1 MMLPCEVAVKIL
13 IPPTRAAIAKE
24 LITRH
29 GFKQA
34 EAARLLGVS
43 QPAISLYTRR
53 MRGKA
58 INLEGD
64 WEIQKMIADFADNL
78 ARRGLSQRDYI
89 LRFCEICR
97 KARAKKLLCKMHKNL
112 DSSFDVDNCDFCA
125 EALKCL

>member
-24 LITRH
+24 LIMRH
-29 GFKQA
+29 GLKQA

-43 QPAISLYTRR
+43 QPAISLYNRR

-58 INLEGD
+58 INLED
-64 WEIQKMIADFADNL
+64 DLEIRKLIVEFADNL
-78 ARRGLSQRDYI
+78 ARKSFSQRDYI
-89 LRFCEICR
+89 LRFCEICK
-97 KARAKKLLCKMHKNL
+97 KARAKKLLCKMHKSL